1 MAFQCVAL
9 TPDGQRR
16 TGRIEAE
23 TKAEALARIR
33 DMGQQPV
40 QLRAAEA
47 EAPAVAPARRA
58 RRITSGDITAFTRQ
72 LADLTLAGLTLDRS
86 FSVLAEQAENAALQA
101 LIEAV
106 QAEVRGGAALSQA
119 LERHPRYFP
128 PMVVNMIRAGEL
140 SGQLGEV
147 LERLAQFAEREQQRR
162 AQILSAMVY
171 PAVLLVV
178 AASTLAF
185 LLTFVVPRLSGVFAD
200 LGAELPLP
208 TRLLLAM
215 TGALTSGWWAILGAG
230 VLLWLGFRTYRRTE
244 AGAYQVDRLALR
256 LAVVGKVWRKVVIA
270 RFARALGT
278 LVAGGVPILEALRV
292 AGQASVAAAGEAE
305 IEGRRSPSSN
315 CRRPAPSRW
324 RGSSM
329 TCSGPPPALAAAA
342 AVAVGSAAVALVAV
356 AAAASACRGQPS
368 REEASVEEV
377 SREGASQGRVSG
389 RGAFSSPTPGLRGRM
404 TARETRRW
412 LRWSAPPSAPLP
424 MTIRIPSRWWR
435 PPTCSTR
442 SAA

>member
-1 MAFQCVAL
+1 MAFQYVAL

-23 TKAEALARIR
+23 TRTEALARIR
-33 DMGQQPV
+33 ELGQQPV
-40 QLRAAEA
+40 QLRAEEA
-47 EAPAVAPARRA
+47 EAPATAPARRA
-58 RRITSGDITAFTRQ
+58 RRITTGDLTAFTRQ

-86 FSVLAEQAENAALQA
+86 FSVLAEQAENTALQA

-171 PAVLLVV
+171 PAVLVLVAV
-178 AASTLAF
+178 STLAF

-208 TRLLLAM
+208 TRLLLAI

-230 VLLWLGFRTYRRTE
+230 ALLWLGFRTYRRTE
-244 AGAYQVDRLALR
+244 AGAYQIDRLALR

-292 AGQASVAAAGEAE
+292 AGQAAANRTLIRAAGELEERVKGGETISTAMRATGQFPPVLIHMTAVGEETGDLPRVLLRVADTLDGEAE
-305 IEGRRSPSSN
+305 IAMKRLTTLIEPLIVVFMG
-315 CRRPAPSRW
+315 
-324 RGSSM
+324 GF
-329 TCSGPPPALAAAA
+329 
-342 AVAVGSAAVALVAV
+342 VGFVVLSILLPVF
-356 AAAASACRGQPS
+356 
-368 REEASVEEV
+368 EANSIVK
-377 SREGASQGRVSG
+377 
-389 RGAFSSPTPGLRGRM
+389 
-404 TARETRRW
+404 
-412 LRWSAPPSAPLP
+412 
-424 MTIRIPSRWWR
+424 
-435 PPTCSTR
+435 
-442 SAA
+442 